1 MNLTKTHALIE
12 TPLEQKFI
20 KLFSKSFKVNMG
32 ATQAYLR
39 PGKLTDRFFF
49 FFIELIVGA

>member
-12 TPLEQKFI
+12 IPLEQKSI
-20 KLFSKSFKVNMG
+20 KLFSKIFKVNMG

-49 FFIELIVGA
+49 YFIELIVGA